1 MQALM
6 WVTPKKLCKYVNVC
20 VWNWVWGSK
29 ELSWV
34 GNMEC
39 NSIEAS
45 RLCGRKH
52 HLGGLIKW
60 STLKPYGTFE
70 IKNALLQLSF
80 QEVAKKNECPF
91 FKFENE
97 D

>member
-1 MQALM
+1 MF
-6 WVTPKKLCKYVNVC
+6 VNVC
-20 VWNWVWGSK
+20 VWKWMWGSK
-29 ELSWV
+29 KLSWV

-39 NSIEAS
+39 NSIKVS
-45 RLCGRKH
+45 RLFGKIH

-60 STLKPYGTFE
+60 TTFKPYGTSE
-70 IKNALLQLSF
+70 LKNAPLQLSF
-80 QEVAKKNECPF
+80 QEVAKQDECPF